1 MSEKDSDLIEV
12 DSLSRR
18 QRYRLQTSLIVPRP
32 IAWVST
38 RSADGV
44 PNLAPFSYFNAISSN
59 PMLVAVSIGSR
70 QGRPK
75 DTLANI
81 RDTAAFCVNLVTER
95 HLQAMSDSSGEFGP
109 EIDEF
114 EVTGLTLGE
123 AAHVAAP
130 YVVEAPAVHECR
142 LFKEVSLG
150 SSDSS
155 MVIGEVLAI
164 RLCPEARE
172 LWDRDFL
179 DVRGWVPV
187 GRLWGGYYSL
197 VTDTPQLDRPK
208 TVDPPRKESS

>member
-1 MSEKDSDLIEV
+1 MTEPAGELI
-12 DSLSRR
+12 DTSNLNRR
-18 QRYRLQTSLIVPRP
+18 QKYRLQTSLVVPRP

-44 PNLAPFSYFNAISSN
+44 PNLAPFSYFNAVSAD
-59 PMLVAVSIGSR
+59 PMLLAISIGSR

-81 RDTAAFCVNLVTER
+81 RATGAFCVNMVTER
-95 HLQAMSDSSGEFGP
+95 HLHAMSESSGEYGP
-109 EIDEF
+109 EVDEF
-114 EVTGLTLGE
+114 EVAGLTMGE
-123 AAHVAAP
+123 ASHVDAP

-150 SSDSS
+150 SSESS

-164 RLCPEARE
+164 RLCPESKE

-179 DVRGWVPV
+179 DVRSWVPV
-187 GRLWGGYYSL
+187 GRLWGGFYSL
-197 VTDTPQLDRPK
+197 VTNTPQLERPK
-208 TVDPPRKESS
+208 PVPADIPE